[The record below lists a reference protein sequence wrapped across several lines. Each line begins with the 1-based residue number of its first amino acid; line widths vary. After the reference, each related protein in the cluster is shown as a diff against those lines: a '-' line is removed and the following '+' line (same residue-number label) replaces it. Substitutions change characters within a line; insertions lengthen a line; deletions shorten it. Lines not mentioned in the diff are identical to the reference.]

1 MDTKIIEN
9 ITEYIEK
16 FINLYLE
23 CPVSNRL
30 EVSFSNDMKY
40 AVKLKSEELLL
51 VVELY
56 YYDHSRWVKIYV
68 TSSIKLAI
76 MKDKQCK
83 DDLIWEI
90 ARCLVETSML
100 KSEFALHFDDFNNIN
115 YEIKHEIPKKYKEN
129 KYEKFCSNK
138 VCHKIPK
145 NTKMKQIISKMIDLI
160 LDNDIVM
167 LSFKARNEYLDQDMY
182 TDLYLEKRI
191 SISGIEVVYIYVTR
205 NMDDKVVI
213 ISDKCVDS
221 IYSTSQKES
230 IKDAMDI
237 PENRKAFAEV
247 LINITGETLR
257 FMNYVADK
265 GTKKYSLYSF
275 KEEN

>member
-100 KSEFALHFDDFNNIN
+100 KPEFKLHFDDNNIN
-115 YEIKHEIPKKYKEN
+115 YEIKHEIPKTYEEY
-129 KYEKFCSNK
+129 KYEKFHSNK

-221 IYSTSQKES
+221 VYSTSQKES

-237 PENRKAFAEV
+237 QENRKAFTEV
-247 LINITGETLR
+247 LINITGEVLK
-257 FMNYVADK
+257 FMNYTSDK

>member
-100 KSEFALHFDDFNNIN
+100 KSEFALHFDDTNIN
-115 YEIKHEIPKKYKEN
+115 YEIKHEIPKKYKEDT
-129 KYEKFCSNK
+129 YEKFCSNK

-145 NTKMKQIISKMIDLI
+145 NTKIISKMIDLI

-167 LSFKARNEYLDQDMY
+167 LSFKGRNEYLDQDMY
-182 TDLYLEKRI
+182 TDLYLEKKI
-191 SISGIEVVYIYVTR
+191 SISGIEVVHIYVTR

-237 PENRKAFAEV
+237 QENRKAFTEV
-247 LINITGETLR
+247 LINITGEILK
-257 FMNYVADK
+257 FMNYVSDK

>member
-1 MDTKIIEN
+1 MDTKIMEN
-9 ITEYIEK
+9 ITECIEK

-90 ARCLVETSML
+90 ASCLVETSML
-100 KSEFALHFDDFNNIN
+100 KPEFKLCFNGNNIN

-129 KYEKFCSNK
+129 KYEKFYSNK

-191 SISGIEVVYIYVTR
+191 SINGIEVVHIYVTR

-213 ISDKCVDS
+213 LSDKCVDS

-237 PENRKAFAEV
+237 PENRKASTEI
-247 LINITGETLR
+247 LINITGEVLK
-257 FMNYVADK
+257 FMNYVSDK